1 MIQGLNGYGAGLRTS
16 SREPMV
22 KTASTMLPLGEIA
35 PEFSLPDVVT
45 GATVRSTDFR
55 DRKGLLVI
63 FMCNHCPF
71 VKHLAEPLAR
81 FTTKYQE
88 QGLAIVG
95 INSNDVEKYRDDNA
109 DAMRAE
115 VQLREYHFPYLLDET
130 QEVAKAYQA
139 ACTPDFFLFD
149 AQLRLVYR
157 GQFDSSRPKSET
169 PITGED
175 LGQAIEA
182 LLHGQPIAE
191 LQYPSLG
198 CNIKWKP
205 GNEPPYFPTI

>member
-1 MIQGLNGYGAGLRTS
+1 
-16 SREPMV
+16 MV
-22 KTASTMLPLGEIA
+22 KTASTMLPLGAIA
-35 PEFSLPDVVT
+35 PDFTLPDVVT
-45 GATVRSTDFR
+45 GATVRSTDFVG
-55 DRKGLLVI
+55 RKGLLVI
-63 FMCNHCPF
+63 FLCNHCPF
-71 VKHLAEPLAR
+71 VKHLAESLAH
-81 FTTKYQE
+81 FTAKYLE

-95 INSNDVEKYRDDNA
+95 INSNDVEKYPDDNA

-115 VQLREYHFPYLLDET
+115 VKHRGYVFPYLLDET

-149 AQLRLVYR
+149 GQMRLVYR

-175 LGQAIEA
+175 LGRAIEA
-182 LLHGQPIAE
+182 LLRGQPIDE

-205 GNEPPYFPTI
+205 GNEPPYFPV